1 MGKPSRII
9 TVMQIGPNHRVPKL
23 GAPHPE
29 ALTFVNVPETS
40 LIRDL
45 GVRLGLCQPSQE
57 AELNLKIFS
66 QRYCQEV
73 QQRLPEGVLPASLE
87 QAFQLALAALP
98 PLQAAALAGEVAQ
111 ALVSPEAERQAA
123 QAIPARAHGGL
134 TRQVAKGC
142 EQAGLPVPGKVWV
155 IQTEEL
161 DACASFGGI
170 AVASS
175 YLDPSRQARL
185 HFVIGHELSHS
196 RNRDDL
202 AMLGYEALSQSI
214 SQPLLSYALKQDL
227 KALHHAME
235 LRSDRDGLAYARA
248 QQVDE
253 GELRNEVADLLGQQ
267 QESDTH
273 PGGRERIQALFRPR
287 QP

>member
-1 MGKPSRII
+1 
-9 TVMQIGPNHRVPKL
+9 MQIGPNPRLPKA
-23 GAPHPE
+23 GPPHPE
-29 ALTFVNVPETS
+29 ALTFVTVPETS
-40 LIRDL
+40 LIRDI
-45 GVRLGLCQPSQE
+45 GVKLGLCQPSQE
-57 AELNLKIFS
+57 AELNPQVFS

-73 QQRLPEGVLPASLE
+73 QKRLPDGVLPENLE

-111 ALVSPEAERQAA
+111 ALVSPEAEKKAA
-123 QAIPARAHGGL
+123 LAIPARAHGAL
-134 TRQVAKGC
+134 TRQLQQGC
-142 EQAGLPVPGKVWV
+142 ERAGVPMPTKVWV

-175 YLDPSRQARL
+175 YLDSSRPARL
-185 HFVIGHELSHS
+185 HFTVGHELSHA
-196 RNRDDL
+196 RHRDDL
-202 AMLGYEALSQSI
+202 AMLGYEALSQGI

-227 KALHHAME
+227 RALHHAME

-248 QQVDE
+248 QEMDPYQ
-253 GELRNEVADLLGQQ
+253 LRNEVADLLGQH

-273 PGGRERIQALFRPR
+273 PSGRQRLQALFKPH
-287 QP
+287 